1 MVRFNGQQAQY
12 WRTLFIKMQNA
23 HDNCGVALRE
33 DLKTELDST
42 AQTFAALESRHQELR
57 AQEKDLRKQAAA
69 EQRKSAKILNRT
81 RYALLS
87 LTGKE
92 KVAPVLLAYGL
103 DRRGSESRQ
112 SVLHQLR
119 KVQDS
124 LLRESTEIK
133 PEETLVTAIN
143 ASATKLAQLTES
155 IQTAKANLEEVKKS
169 LENAIATNRDVRERI
184 RGYLV
189 SVLPEGH
196 KDAKL
201 IDYGLREM
209 FPAKPASRVRV
220 ISEEE
225 SGTVPE
231 SIAASGIEAEA

>member
-92 KVAPVLLAYGL
+92 KLPRSYWLMASIDAVPRA
-103 DRRGSESRQ
+103 GSPFCTSSE
-112 SVLHQLR
+112 
-119 KVQDS
+119 KC
-124 LLRESTEIK
+124 
-133 PEETLVTAIN
+133 
-143 ASATKLAQLTES
+143 
-155 IQTAKANLEEVKKS
+155 
-169 LENAIATNRDVRERI
+169 RI
-184 RGYLV
+184 PCCV
-189 SVLPEGH
+189 SQQ
-196 KDAKL
+196 K
-201 IDYGLREM
+201 
-209 FPAKPASRVRV
+209 
-220 ISEEE
+220 
-225 SGTVPE
+225 
-231 SIAASGIEAEA
+231 